1 MGICDRIVEEPNG
14 GAHRDFEASANALK
28 SALIDELDELSKV
41 KPDEF
46 LENRIQKYDSLGY
59 FEETT

>member
-1 MGICDRIVEEPNG
+1 
-14 GAHRDFEASANALK
+14 
-28 SALIDELDELSKV
+28 LIDELDKLSKV

-46 LENRIQKYDSLGY
+46 LENRISKYDTLGY